1 CHAPA
6 RRPGECSAMPAAFR
20 MTCPVPWAAGGP
32 ERHSAPQ
39 SAPGKGNRRGRGL
52 PRRKLMRLAAQAELF
67 DQHLVAVL
75 VHLLEVVEKAAAGRN
90 QLQQATT
97 GMVILVVA
105 LEMFGEVGN

>member
-1 CHAPA
+1 MLGRAGRIPHDMP
-6 RRPGECSAMPAAFR
+6 CSLGR
-20 MTCPVPWAAGGP
+20 WRTG
-32 ERHSAPQ
+32 RHSAPQ